1 MKLSKK
7 DVKRLENLL
16 EELAR
21 KLQENG
27 YDDTPESIFECDVI
41 DKLQSSIDEFV

>member
-16 EELAR
+16 EELAE
-21 KLQENG
+21 KLQEQG
-27 YDDTPESIFECDVI
+27 YDDTLESIFECDVI
-41 DKLQSSIDEFV
+41 DSLQRSIDEFV